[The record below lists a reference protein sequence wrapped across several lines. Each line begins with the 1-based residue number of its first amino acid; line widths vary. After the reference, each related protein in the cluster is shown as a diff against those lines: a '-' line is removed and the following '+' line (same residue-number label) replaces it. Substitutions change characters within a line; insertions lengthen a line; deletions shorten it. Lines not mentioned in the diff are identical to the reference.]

1 MKTEELKAKGLTDE
15 QISFVMAEHGKGL
28 TKLQNDNAAL
38 TAERDEWKGK
48 AETAEG
54 TLKNF
59 EGIDPQ
65 NIQKELDDWKTKY
78 SDLEKKSKEEKE
90 KRDFNEAL
98 KTALEN
104 VKFSSEAARKAIMAE
119 ISEAGLK
126 TRDGKILGLND
137 LLDSIKAKDAT
148 AFVDK
153 NKDEKKARFA
163 GRSNEGGNEKY
174 TMSELMK
181 MANEGTDTSAYI

>member
-90 KRDFNEAL
+90 KRDFDEAL

-104 VKFSSEAARKAIMAE
+104 VKFSSEAAKKAIMTE

-126 TRDGKILGLND
+126 TRDGKILGLTD
-137 LLDSIKAKDAT
+137 LLDSIKAKDAS

-153 NKDEKKARFA
+153 SKEDGKARFTS
-163 GRSNEGGNEKY
+163 RSNEGGGTKY
-174 TMSELMK
+174 SMSELMK
-181 MANEGTDTSAYI
+181 MANEGTDVSALM

>member
-59 EGIDPQ
+59 GGIDPQ